1 MPAPTLAMP
10 DWSLPFILDIDASD
24 MGIGAVLSQMKMS
37 M

>member
-1 MPAPTLAMP
+1 MSALTLAMP